1 MKTHIEPAH
10 TKAELAHAVES
21 AVYLLSGAFPVALPT
36 ETVYGLAGWALNKDA
51 LFRIFTIKER
61 PQFDP
66 LIVHLPALEWL
77 DNLCAIS
84 HEDRPLVERLAA
96 AYWPGPLTII
106 LPRKP
111 VVPDLVTSGMP
122 TVAVRMS
129 AHPVFKEVIE
139 HFGQPLAAPS
149 ANRFGRVSPTLARH
163 VMDELGGRIHLIVD
177 GGPTQH
183 GVESTIITVRRD
195 HVWIMRNGPIT
206 AEELGRHA
214 NVSVATAPGGNR
226 PLAPGQ
232 LKSHYAPSTP
242 LKLLPPGET
251 PYLATPGPVGLL
263 AFCSSENTGHFQ
275 AVEVLS
281 RQGDLRE
288 AATNLFNKLR
298 LLDSMG
304 LKQIVVESVPE
315 TGLGA
320 AIMDRLRK
328 AAAAHE

>member
-1 MKTHIEPAH
+1 MKTHVEPAH

-36 ETVYGLAGWALNKDA
+36 ETVYGLAGWALNRDA
-51 LFRIFTIKER
+51 LFRIYTTKDR
-61 PQFDP
+61 PKFDP
-66 LIVHLPALEWL
+66 LIVHIPTMEWL

-84 HEDRPLVERLAA
+84 PEDRPLIDRLTAA
-96 AYWPGPLTII
+96 FWPGPLTII

-111 VVPDLVTSGMP
+111 VVPDLVTSGLP
-122 TVAVRMS
+122 TVAIRMS

-139 HFGQPLAAPS
+139 NFGQPLAAPS
-149 ANRFGRVSPTLARH
+149 ANRFGRVSPTAAKH
-163 VMDELGGRIHLIVD
+163 VLDELGGRINLIVD

-183 GVESTIITVRRD
+183 GVESTIVTVRRD
-195 HVWIMRNGPIT
+195 HLWILRNGPVT
-206 AEELGRHA
+206 SEELARHA
-214 NVSVATAPGGNR
+214 NVAVAASPSR
-226 PLAPGQ
+226 PIAPGQ
-232 LKSHYAPSTP
+232 LKSHYAPTTP
-242 LKLLPPGET
+242 LRLLPPGE
-251 PYLATPGPVGLL
+251 PPFQAVPAPVGLL

-275 AVEVLS
+275 SVEVLS

-288 AATNLFNKLR
+288 AASNLFNKLR
-298 LLDSMG
+298 FLDALG

>member
-1 MKTHIEPAH
+1 MKTHVEAAS

-21 AVYLLSGAFPVALPT
+21 AVYLLSGGFPVALPT
-36 ETVYGLAGWALNKDA
+36 ETVYGLAGWALNRDA
-51 LFRIFTIKER
+51 LFRIFTVKER

-66 LIVHLPALEWL
+66 LIVHLPTPDWL

-84 HEDRPLVERLAA
+84 PEDRPLIDRLTAA
-96 AYWPGPLTII
+96 FWPGPLTII

-139 HFGQPLAAPS
+139 NFGQPLAAPS

-163 VMDELGGRIHLIVD
+163 VLEELGGRIHLVVD
-177 GGPTQH
+177 AGPTQH

-195 HVWIMRNGPIT
+195 HAWIMRNGPIT
-206 AEELGRHA
+206 VEELSRHA
-214 NVSVATAPGGNR
+214 NVSIAATPGHR

-242 LKLLPPGET
+242 LKLLAPGEV
-251 PYLATPGPVGLL
+251 PHLATPAPIGLL
-263 AFCSSENTGHFQ
+263 AYCSAENSGHFQ

-298 LLDSMG
+298 ILDSMG
-304 LKQIVVESVPE
+304 LQQIVVESVPE